1 MYENLE
7 VLQGLV
13 GGFTAV
19 LAVETDRL
27 EVSAICPPVRPIT
40 SSYNRYMQA
49 RSRDKHNVSN
59 TRIVIKYAPELSNI
73 AKFASTEIN
82 EGALTIDG

>member
-49 RSRDKHNVSN
+49 RSRDKHYTSSMHVY
-59 TRIVIKYAPELSNI
+59 YALVQSSI
-73 AKFASTEIN
+73 AKFASTEVN
-82 EGALTIDG
+82 